1 MTSSSGRDAKL
12 RDIPP
17 DVISRNDDNPRIFF
31 RNEEMDALM
40 ASISEYGIQVPITV
54 YREGHRYVLIDGERR
69 WRCAKKLNLKTVPA
83 LVQNKPSPLDNLLLM
98 FNIHA
103 LREQWDYFTI
113 ANKLPEVQRRFKK
126 ERGHAPNEIEL
137 SDATGLTRGQIRRCL
152 YLLDLPQKYRD
163 QLVEE
168 LAKPKRLQKIS
179 EDLFIE
185 MERALKAVGKR
196 FPDAIQDT
204 NEVRD
209 VLVKKF
215 RTKVIKSVTE
225 FRMLS
230 KIATSVA
237 NVGARER
244 KVNQALNLIFDDN
257 DVGIERVFV
266 ESFGLRYDERK
277 IGHSVDAVIEY
288 LEGVEEDRDLQVIG
302 QELRER
308 LGKLADVIRRVLKG

>member
-1 MTSSSGRDAKL
+1 
-12 RDIPP
+12 
-17 DVISRNDDNPRIFF
+17 
-31 RNEEMDALM
+31 M
-40 ASISEYGIQVPITV
+40 ASISEYGVQVPITV
-54 YREGHRYVLIDGERR
+54 YREGHGYVLIDGERR
-69 WRCAKKLNLKTVPA
+69 WRCAKKLNLRTVPA

-113 ANKLPEVQRRFKK
+113 ASKLPEVQKRFKR
-126 ERGHAPNEIEL
+126 ERGHVPNEIEL

-163 QLVEE
+163 QLVVE

-185 MERALKAVGKR
+185 MERALKAVQKR
-196 FPDAIQDT
+196 FPDAVADT

-215 RTKVIKSVTE
+215 RAKVIKSVTE

-244 KVNQALNLIFDDN
+244 KVSQAFNLIFNDN
-257 DVGIERVFV
+257 DVGIERVYV

-277 IGHSVDAVIEY
+277 IGHSVDAVLEY
-288 LEGVEEDRDLQVIG
+288 LEGVEEDRDLQALG

-308 LGKLADVIRRVLKG
+308 LSKLADVIRRVLAD